1 MIFIVVTSDSAA
13 ATNKTLAIIRIS
25 HSGWDHYY
33 FSQEKITYRQDLDHV
48 PLHCVHNTTQWKF
61 HKSCTHTV
69 QLPRARDVSS
79 VCAIS
84 VAVVPGPV
92 EVAGGEVYS

>member
-13 ATNKTLAIIRIS
+13 ATNKALAIIMIS
-25 HSGWDHYY
+25 YSGGDHYS
-33 FSQEKITYRQDLDHV
+33 FSQEKITDRQDLDHV
-48 PLHCVHNTTQWKF
+48 PLHCVHNTTQWKLYTY
-61 HKSCTHTV
+61 SPV

-84 VAVVPGPV
+84 VAVPGPV
-92 EVAGGEVYS
+92 EVAGEEVYS